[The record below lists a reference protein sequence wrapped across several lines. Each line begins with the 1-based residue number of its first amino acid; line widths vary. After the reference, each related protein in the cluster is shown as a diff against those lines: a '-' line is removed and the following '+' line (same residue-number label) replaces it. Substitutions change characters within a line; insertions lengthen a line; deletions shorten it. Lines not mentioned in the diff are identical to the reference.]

1 MPMHTFVITDANGC
15 TTTIATTVS
24 PITDPTVTAT
34 QVNVS
39 CNAGSDG
46 SVTLTGAGG
55 SGGYLYSNNAT
66 SGFTTNATFYRFSS
80 WNLYFYVR
88 DNKVVRFSIVI
99 TGTNALVATVV
110 EVPAVVLPMLK

>member
-1 MPMHTFVITDANGC
+1 MLTVVLQLS
-15 TTTIATTVS
+15 TTVS

-55 SGGYLYSNNAT
+55 SGAI
-66 SGFTTNATFYRFSS
+66 FTVTTLRQD
-80 WNLYFYVR
+80 L
-88 DNKVVRFSIVI
+88 
-99 TGTNALVATVV
+99 L
-110 EVPAVVLPMLK
+110 LMLFQV